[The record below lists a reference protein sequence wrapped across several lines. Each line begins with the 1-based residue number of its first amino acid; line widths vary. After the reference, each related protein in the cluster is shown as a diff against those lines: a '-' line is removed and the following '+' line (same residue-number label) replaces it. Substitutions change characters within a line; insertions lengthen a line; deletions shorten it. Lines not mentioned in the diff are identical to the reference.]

1 MKILHLAESG
11 AFGME
16 RIIEHGKRVVAA
28 GWFVKWGYYCIN
40 TRKRV
45 TKKIPSYGY
54 LGWPVCL
61 R

>member
-16 RIIEHGKRVVAA
+16 RTIEHGKRVVAA
-28 GWFVKWGYYCIN
+28 GWFVKWGYDFIN
-40 TRKRV
+40 NMGILLLIKAVV
-45 TKKIPSYGY
+45 TMIVGM
-54 LGWPVCL
+54 

>member
-28 GWFVKWGYYCIN
+28 VWFVKWGYYRAR
-40 TRKRV
+40 RKSHAK
-45 TKKIPSYGY
+45 TNHTGIPNIQKRIS
-54 LGWPVCL
+54 
-61 R
+61 

>member
-28 GWFVKWGYYCIN
+28 GWFVKWGYC
-40 TRKRV
+40 RVKREEH
-45 TKKIPSYGY
+45 TEN
-54 LGWPVCL
+54 
-61 R
+61 